1 MVWNKKLPNGGFSK
15 ANKTW
20 LPIADKHLNRAAID
34 SASDPKSIYN
44 ELSKFLKWRKKQ
56 SAMMTANCMLNI
68 MGDHKEISFDRQ
80 SDDQTL
86 RCHFDFD
93 ALTASFQEI

>member
-20 LPIADKHLNRAAID
+20 LPIADQHLSRAAID

-56 SAMMTANCMLNI
+56 SAMMTANCILNI
-68 MGDHKEISFDRQ
+68 TGDHNEISFDRQ

-93 ALTASFQEI
+93 TLTASFQEI